1 MKLLTS
7 TILIGLAMATT
18 VYAQSAETP
27 LEPKTGTFFETHPIT
42 EGNLPTFFSELKA
55 KMTYPLA
62 YDGGDPK
69 AWHDRVLP
77 SAEALMLP
85 STDTVDF
92 APEVIDKVDRGDFT
106 AMRVAFNVTDESR
119 IAAIVLVPKGD
130 GPFPGVL
137 MLHDHGARFDIG
149 KEKWIRPWYDEER
162 LKSTTQW
169 SQKYFSGLFPGEE
182 LAKRGYVVVATD
194 ALGWGD
200 RAGNGYEA
208 QQALASNLSNL
219 GSSLAG
225 IMAQEDVR
233 ASEFVASL
241 PEVDPDRV
249 GVVGFSMGAFRAWQV
264 AALSP
269 VVKATVADCWMAT
282 YDGLM
287 VPGNNQLKGQSAWYM
302 NHPGIARLM
311 DYPDVAALAAPKALY
326 FMEGVEDP
334 LFPKASVEDAYAK
347 MRVVWDAYNADDKL
361 KTDFFDGGH
370 IFTED
375 RQKAAFDWL
384 DSQLK

>member
-1 MKLLTS
+1 MKLTVLTVLTGIAMTS
-7 TILIGLAMATT
+7 TCL
-18 VYAQSAETP
+18 AQSAEMP

-42 EGNLPTFFSELKA
+42 DGNMPVFFSELKA

-62 YDGGDPK
+62 YGGGDP
-69 AWHDRVLP
+69 ALWREAALP
-77 SAEALMLP
+77 AAEALILP
-85 STDTVDF
+85 SVDTIDF
-92 APEVIDKVDRGDFT
+92 APTVIDEIDRGDFI
-106 AMRVAFNVTDESR
+106 AKRVAFNVTDESR
-119 IAAIVLVPKGD
+119 VAAIVLVPKGE

-149 KEKWIRPWYDEER
+149 KEKWVRPWYDEAR
-162 LKSTTQW
+162 LESAKQW
-169 SQKYFSGLFPGEE
+169 AEKYFTGLFPGEE
-182 LAKRGYVVVATD
+182 LARRGYVVVATD

-208 QQALASNLSNL
+208 QQALASNLVNL

-225 IMAQEDVR
+225 IMAQEDLR

-241 PEVDPDRV
+241 DEVDPDSV
-249 GVVGFSMGAFRAWQV
+249 GVVGFSMGAYRAWQV

-302 NHPGIARLM
+302 SHPGLAKLM
-311 DYPDVAALAAPKALY
+311 DYPDVAALAAPKAMY
-326 FMEGVEDP
+326 FFAGEEDG

-347 MRVVWDAYNADDKL
+347 MHAVWSAYGADDKL
-361 KTDFFDGGH
+361 VTEIWPGGH

-384 DSQLK
+384 DTQLK